1 MSKRP
6 LILLCEDNRE
16 DAFLLR
22 RAFAKAD
29 LACSILDVRNGQ
41 QAINYLSGTGLFTN
55 REEHPLP
62 DLVVLDLKMP
72 LMDGFEVLAWMQTK
86 PELKGIPAIILSGSA
101 ESADVEASQKLG
113 AQEYLVKPKDWDELI
128 SFARKLHERY
138 LSKPSS
144 RVISSR
150 EIVTLKPFPAS
161 PPSGLE

>member
-6 LILLCEDNRE
+6 LILLCEDSRE

-29 LACSILDVRNGQ
+29 LACGIFDVRNGQ
-41 QAINYLSGTGLFTN
+41 QALHYLSKTGLYTN

-72 LMDGFEVLAWMQTK
+72 LMDGFEVLAWMQAK

-101 ESADVEASQKLG
+101 ESTDVEAAQKLG

-128 SFARKLHERY
+128 NFARKLHERY
-138 LSKPSS
+138 LCKSSKS
-144 RVISSR
+144 VISSR
-150 EIVTLKPFPAS
+150 EPTSLQSRVS
-161 PPSGLE
+161 PLPGTE